1 MPRWDIRFRQE
12 EMMCTPGIVNEAQKK
27 KIAAYGATFRKATA
41 SPFGSKD
48 EIGMLNLIDRASRE
62 AVIGRADASKM
73 FDLAVDY
80 FVGMPSWDQAGD
92 PGYQIWMTHTP
103 KGERI
108 DDQMGI
114 GEKANELVSYS
125 GDAVSMYTHCGTHID
140 ALNHFGYHGK
150 IFNHF
155 KTDEHIGSRT
165 WDVCGVDKHPPMI
178 ARGVLLDVAGMHRV
192 DELPDSHPIGPDEL
206 TACLKHQ
213 RIHLCPGDVVLLR
226 TGRIRAW
233 PDPARYMSNPPGLTR
248 EGAVFLAQAGAA
260 TIGSDTHTLE
270 QFPSA
275 DPENWQVVHTY
286 LLAEAGIP
294 ILEIANLEELAAD
307 KVYEF
312 AFFGAC
318 LKLRGATG
326 APMRPVAM
334 PLRA

>member
-1 MPRWDIRFRQE
+1 
-12 EMMCTPGIVNEAQKK
+12 MCTPAIVNEAQKQ
-27 KIAAYGATFRKATA
+27 KIAAYSATFRKATT

-62 AVIGRADASKM
+62 AVVGRADASKM

-80 FVGMPSWDQAGD
+80 FVGMPSWDKAGD
-92 PGYQIWMTHTP
+92 PGYQVWMTHTP

-140 ALNHFGYHGK
+140 ALNHFGYHGE
-150 IFNHF
+150 IYNHF

-178 ARGVLLDVAGMHRV
+178 ARGVLLDVAGLHRV
-192 DELPDSHPIGPDEL
+192 DELPDSHPIGPEDL

-213 RIHLCPGDVVLLR
+213 RTELRPGDVVLLR

-233 PDPARYMSNPPGLTR
+233 PDPVRYMSNPPGLTR
-248 EGAVFLAQAGAA
+248 EGAIFLAKAGAA

-270 QFPSA
+270 QVPSA
-275 DPENWQVVHTY
+275 DPENWLVVHTY
-286 LLAEAGIP
+286 LLAEAGVP
-294 ILEIANLEELAAD
+294 ILEIANLEALAAD
-307 KVYEF
+307 KVYEY

-334 PLRA
+334 PLKT